1 MKIEAA
7 QISRRDAVSSQPLL
21 SDIGLT
27 IRGGEK
33 LAIRGPSGSG
43 KTLLLRALA
52 LLDPLATGSV
62 RFDGSLV
69 QGECVPAY
77 RGKVVYLSQQ
87 AAVIEDRVEDAL
99 RHPFLFKAHADKT
112 FSRERTIDW
121 LARLERDA
129 AFLDKKSQDL
139 SGGEKQIVALLR
151 ALGINPHV
159 LLLDE
164 PTAALDAAA
173 TAALERLLD
182 NWLAENR
189 DQRAILWVS
198 HDGVQTARVADR
210 ILKIAAGRLETGN
223 TDS

>member
-7 QISRRDAVSSQPLL
+7 QISRRDAVSGQPLL

-27 IRGGEK
+27 IQGGDR

-52 LLDPLATGSV
+52 LLDPLAAGSV

-69 QGECVPAY
+69 QGEHVPAY
-77 RGKVVYLSQQ
+77 RAKVIYLSQQ

-99 RHPFLFKAHADKT
+99 RHPFLFKAHAGKT
-112 FSRERTIDW
+112 FSRERAIDW
-121 LARLERDA
+121 LARLERNA

-151 ALGINPHV
+151 VLGLNPAV

-173 TAALERLLD
+173 TAALEKLLD

-210 ILKIAAGRLETGN
+210 IVKIAAGHLETGN